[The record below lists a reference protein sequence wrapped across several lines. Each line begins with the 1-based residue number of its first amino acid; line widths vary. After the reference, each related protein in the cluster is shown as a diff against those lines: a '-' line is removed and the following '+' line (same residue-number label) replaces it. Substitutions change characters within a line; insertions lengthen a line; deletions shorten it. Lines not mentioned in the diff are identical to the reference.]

1 MPANLPAPDGKPFD
15 LRERLLIFA
24 CDIVRAAQF
33 LHTRGQ
39 IARALSYQIVDSG
52 TSMGSNA
59 EEADGASSRRDF
71 VAKMRIA
78 LREAKETRFR
88 LTVCRRCELL
98 DKRFDPLVD
107 ESNQLVRIIASIVHT
122 TIRGD
127 EGGFGS

>member
-1 MPANLPAPDGKPFD
+1 MPAHSTAANGKPFE
-15 LRERLLIFA
+15 LRERLLMFA

-33 LHTRGQ
+33 LQTRGP
-39 IARALSYQIVDSG
+39 IARALSYQIVNSG
-52 TSMGSNA
+52 TSIGSNV

-88 LTVCRRCELL
+88 LTVCRRCDLL
-98 DKRFDPLVD
+98 DERFDSLVA
-107 ESNQLVRIIASIVHT
+107 ESHQLVRIIASIVHR

-127 EGGFGS
+127 DGRSGA

>member
-1 MPANLPAPDGKPFD
+1 MTAHSSAPDGKPFD

-24 CDIVRAAQF
+24 CDVVRAAQF
-33 LHTRGQ
+33 LHTRGP
-39 IARALSYQIVDSG
+39 IARALSCQIVDSG
-52 TSMGSNA
+52 TSVGSNA

-88 LTVCRRCELL
+88 LTVCRRCDLL
-98 DKRFDPLVD
+98 GQRFDSLVD
-107 ESNQLVRIIASIVHT
+107 ESNQLVRIIASIVHK

-127 EGGFGS
+127 EGRFGS

>member
-107 ESNQLVRIIASIVHT
+107 ESNQLVRIIASIVHK

>member
-71 VAKMRIA
+71 VAEMRIA
-78 LREAKETRFR
+78 LREGKETRFR

-107 ESNQLVRIIASIVHT
+107 ESDQLVRIIASIVHK

-127 EGGFGS
+127 DERLGG